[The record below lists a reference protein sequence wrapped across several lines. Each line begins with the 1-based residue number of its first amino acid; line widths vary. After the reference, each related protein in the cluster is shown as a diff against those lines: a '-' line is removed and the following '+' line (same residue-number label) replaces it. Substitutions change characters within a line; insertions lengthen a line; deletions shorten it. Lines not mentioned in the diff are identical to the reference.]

1 MENII
6 EKGKPY
12 YFNEFT
18 PVEEIKPVGLD
29 ISSLPPLIDNDNFYQ
44 PPLIKFNDNKVIG
57 KDSIFIMPD
66 EHN

>member
-6 EKGKPY
+6 ENGKPY

-18 PVEEIKPVGLD
+18 PVEEIKPLGLD
-29 ISSLPPLIDNDNFYQ
+29 PSSLS
-44 PPLIKFNDNKVIG
+44 PLIKFNDNKVIG
-57 KDSIFIMPD
+57 KDSLFIMPD